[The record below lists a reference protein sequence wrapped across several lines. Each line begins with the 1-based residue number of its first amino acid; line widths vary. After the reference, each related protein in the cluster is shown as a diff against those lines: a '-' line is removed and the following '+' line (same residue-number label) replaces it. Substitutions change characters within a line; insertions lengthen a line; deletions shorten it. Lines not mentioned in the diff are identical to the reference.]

1 MARRPND
8 DIATRLDEI
17 AALLDGQAANRYRV
31 RANQRA
37 AATLRQ
43 LAVPGVTDSGNTRR
57 GRSRSASWYWAT
69 ARSHDP
75 RHCGPRLLPV
85 LERLRGESDAIRLF
99 ASVPGIGY
107 RQAAR
112 LHDELGLDTLQEL
125 EAAAHDGRLEEVAG
139 FGSKRLTGIRDTLA
153 RRLGRIAKD
162 GGADA
167 EQTCP
172 PVRELLDVDSEYLR
186 NARDGE
192 LPLITPRRF
201 NPARAAWLPILHT
214 KRGGHHYTALFSNT
228 ARAHRLGKTHD
239 WVVLYGDDGPREH
252 QWTITSAFGPMRGR
266 RIVTGRERNAPCCT
280 TRRLHL
286 RSRQHDRIVLVDPAA
301 DRFTFGSPLGLG
313 QTVSFTRHHGEL
325 GSTHGVTH
333 PVSFLRESSMKRR
346 TDHADHRDHT

>member
-31 RANQRA
+31 RAYRRA

-43 LAVPGVTDSGNTRR
+43 LAVPASQILATHGVAGLDRLPGI
-57 GRSRSASWYWAT
+57 
-69 ARSHDP
+69 
-75 RHCGPRLLPV
+75 GPRLARTIRDIVVHGYSPV

-99 ASVPGIGY
+99 ASVPGIGN
-107 RQAAR
+107 RLAAR

-139 FGSKRLTGIRDTLA
+139 FGSKRLTGIRATLA
-153 RRLGRIAKD
+153 LRLGRIAKD

-167 EQTCP
+167 EQTGP

-186 NARDGE
+186 KARDGE

-214 KRGGHHYTALFSNT
+214 QRGGHHYTALFSNT
-228 ARAHRLGKTHD
+228 AQAHRLGKTRD

-252 QWTITSAFGPMRGR
+252 QWTIITSALGPMRGR
-266 RIVTGRERNAPCCT
+266 RIVRGREAECARLYEAASAPT
-280 TRRLHL
+280 LAT
-286 RSRQHDRIVLVDPAA
+286 A
-301 DRFTFGSPLGLG
+301 
-313 QTVSFTRHHGEL
+313 
-325 GSTHGVTH
+325 
-333 PVSFLRESSMKRR
+333 
-346 TDHADHRDHT
+346 